1 MERARFSLDD
11 LKLMKADVIPNV
23 WAAEVLRMDPNRLAE
38 YARTGKLKWNTIIS
52 GNRVKHVRRSLIR
65 FLEGEFDE

>member
-1 MERARFSLDD
+1 MERERFSLDD

-23 WAAEVLRMDPNRLAE
+23 LAAEVLRMDPNRLAE

-65 FLEGEFDE
+65 FLEGDFDE